1 MKLFRSKKNVVK
13 AASPKEIRAGLQE
26 HLDYWDRRIL
36 AGDPLFDQWMVD
48 AYNATKEALAAMDK
62 MEAAGI
68 DTGKDEIVSSLER
81 VPSSITL
88 QVRKLGDTYCPY
100 SMVTLFNGIRT
111 EVSGSA
117 DSEQKAVAAVYAL
130 AEKYHPGV
138 PVTFEGIKESSGS
151 S

>member
-36 AGDPLFDQWMVD
+36 AGDPLFDQWMAD
-48 AYNATKEALAAMDK
+48 AYKATKEALAAMDK
-62 MEAAGI
+62 LEDAGI

-81 VPSSITL
+81 VPSSIVL
-88 QVRKLGDTYCPY
+88 QVQNLRGFCSY

-111 EVSGSA
+111 EFSGSA

-138 PVTFEGIKESSGS
+138 PVTFEGVKESSGS